1 MSARSPYLTDLSDDE
16 WRILEP
22 LVPDA
27 KPGGRPRA
35 HKTRELLNAIFYVLR
50 GGCAWRLLPHDF
62 FLPWQTAYHYFRA
75 WRMDGTWEQIHAVLR
90 ERLRRLAGRE
100 PTPSAAI
107 IDSQTV
113 KTTERGGPRGYDG
126 GKKMSGRKRHLLVD
140 TSGLV
145 LNAVVHPA
153 DVADR
158 DGARLVLASSV
169 EEDRLPRL
177 KHLWADA
184 GYRGTGLR
192 EWITERLGLSLEI
205 VQRRRRWVWVP
216 KDVEPD
222 PLPEGFEVIKR
233 RWVAE
238 RTFAWITRNR
248 RMSRDY
254 EFLAQTTEALVY
266 VSMIRLML
274 KRLAKG
280 VA

>member
-1 MSARSPYLTDLSDDE
+1 M
-16 WRILEP
+16 
-22 LVPDA
+22 
-27 KPGGRPRA
+27 
-35 HKTRELLNAIFYVLR
+35 
-50 GGCAWRLLPHDF
+50 
-62 FLPWQTAYHYFRA
+62 
-75 WRMDGTWEQIHAVLR
+75 
-90 ERLRRLAGRE
+90 GRE

-107 IDSQTV
+107 IDSQRA

-145 LNAVVHPA
+145 LNVVVHPA
-153 DVADR
+153 EVTDR
-158 DGARLVLASSV
+158 DGARLVLAPRK
-169 EEDRLPRL
+169 EGELPRL

-184 GYRGTGLR
+184 GYREAALR

-216 KDVEPD
+216 KDVEPE

-254 EFLAQTTEALVY
+254 EFLAHTTEALVY
-266 VSMIRLML
+266 VSMIRMML
-274 KRLAKG
+274 KRLTKG
-280 VA
+280 AL